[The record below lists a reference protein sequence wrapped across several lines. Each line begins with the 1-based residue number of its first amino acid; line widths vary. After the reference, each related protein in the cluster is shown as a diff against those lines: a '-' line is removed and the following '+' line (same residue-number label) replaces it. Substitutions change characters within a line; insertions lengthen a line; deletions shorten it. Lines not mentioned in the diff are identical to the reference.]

1 MTDRNDDD
9 RSVFDALPPPYAK
22 LKSRSSTRR
31 EPSFGPDIGTKMRA
45 MYDDL
50 LRQPIPDRF
59 VQLLEQ
65 IDQARETRSNDY

>member
-1 MTDRNDDD
+1 MTDRNDNDPGVLD
-9 RSVFDALPPPYAK
+9 VLPLPYAK

-31 EPSFGPDIGTKMRA
+31 EPSFGPDIGKKMRA

-59 VQLLEQ
+59 VQLLERL
-65 IDQARETRSNDY
+65 DQARENKIQ